1 MRPPASSSGFCCELG
16 SGRAGA
22 AIGRCLGRVL
32 ACVGGFF
39 SRMGWLNLWRLE
51 SDFLVNYLASYLASW
66 CLAGLR
72 LTNWLITSLGFR
84 GRRLLAF
91 DGRAQLRR
99 QGGNRAS
106 RRIGR
111 RRRNGGYSA
120 SARA

>member
-1 MRPPASSSGFCCELG
+1 
-16 SGRAGA
+16 
-22 AIGRCLGRVL
+22 
-32 ACVGGFF
+32 
-39 SRMGWLNLWRLE
+39 MGWLNLWRLE
-51 SDFLVNYLASYLASW
+51 SDFLVHYLASWYLASW
-66 CLAGLR
+66 CLA
-72 LTNWLITSLGFR
+72 NWLIDSLGFR

-91 DGRAQLRR
+91 DGCAQLRR

>member
-1 MRPPASSSGFCCELG
+1 
-16 SGRAGA
+16 
-22 AIGRCLGRVL
+22 
-32 ACVGGFF
+32 
-39 SRMGWLNLWRLE
+39 MGWLNLWRLE
-51 SDFLVNYLASYLASW
+51 SDFLVNYFASYLASW
-66 CLAGLR
+66 CLA
-72 LTNWLITSLGFR
+72 NWLITSLGFR